1 MLDNPL
7 ALIAS
12 NWMAVVALLAVAA
25 LILLAPARQAALAVL
40 RLLAHPL
47 LLLAVVALVYDGTRT
62 LAGGSGL
69 VVTTLAEHWQ
79 TLAPVSLEGTKAL
92 LTRRLGAALW
102 DPVVM
107 SALRLPA
114 WLALG
119 GLGLVFGYIGRRRR
133 AVNVFAN

>member
-1 MLDNPL
+1 MYENLL
-7 ALIAS
+7 GSIAS
-12 NWMAVVALLAVAA
+12 NWMVIAVLIVMVALL
-25 LILLAPARQAALAVL
+25 LYKQARQAALMVL

-69 VVTTLAEHWQ
+69 VITSLVEHWQ
-79 TLAPVSLEGTKAL
+79 TLAPATLDSARAFVI
-92 LTRRLGAALW
+92 RNLGAATW
-102 DPVVM
+102 DSMIM
-107 SALRLPA
+107 STLRVPA

-119 GLGLVFGYIGRRRR
+119 GLGLTFGYIGRRRR

>member
-1 MLDNPL
+1 MLENPL
-7 ALIAS
+7 GLIAA
-12 NWMAVVALLAVAA
+12 NWMAVVVVAAVAA
-25 LILLAPARQAALAVL
+25 LFLSASARQGALVVM

-47 LLLAVVALVYDGTRT
+47 LLLAAVALVYDGTRT

-69 VVTTLAEHWQ
+69 VITSLAEHWQ
-79 TLAPVSLEGTKAL
+79 TLAPASLDGARVFVM
-92 LTRRLGAALW
+92 RRLGPAVW

-119 GLGLVFGYIGRRRR
+119 GLGLIFGYIGRKRR

>member
-1 MLDNPL
+1 MLENPL
-7 ALIAS
+7 ALIAPY
-12 NWMAVVALLAVAA
+12 WMVVVAVLAVAA
-25 LILLAPARQAALAVL
+25 LLLSASARQGLFAVL

-47 LLLAVVALVYDGTRT
+47 LLLAAVALVYDGTRT
-62 LAGGSGL
+62 LAGGAGL
-69 VVTTLAEHWQ
+69 VTTSLIEHWQ
-79 TLAPVSLEGTKAL
+79 TLAPVSLESTKAFV
-92 LTRRLGAALW
+92 TRRLSPELW

-119 GLGLVFGYIGRRRR
+119 GLGLIFGYIGRKKR

>member
-25 LILLAPARQAALAVL
+25 LVLSASARQVALAVM

-79 TLAPVSLEGTKAL
+79 TLTPVSLESTKAF
-92 LTRRLGAALW
+92 LTRRMGAGVW
-102 DPVVM
+102 DPAVM
-107 SALRLPA
+107 SVLRVPA

-119 GLGLVFGYIGRRRR
+119 GLGLVFGYIGRKRR